1 MNIIDKIIKLK
12 KEKNAIILAHN
23 YQPDSIQEI
32 ADFTGDSFGLSQKA
46 ADLKADVLVFC
57 GVDFMAESAKILSPD
72 KTVLLPEENAICPM
86 ARMAN
91 VRILKELKKRNPTAA
106 VVSYVNSSAAV
117 KAESDICCT
126 SSNALKIV
134 ESLPEEDII
143 FVPDRN
149 LGHYVQK
156 QTEKNIILWDGFCP
170 THNRVRAEELKEAK
184 ENHPEAVILAHP
196 ECRDEILKNA
206 DYTGSTAGILDYVK
220 NSKAEQFII
229 GTEMGLLY
237 RLKKENPEKKFY
249 LLSSQLICRNMKK
262 NSLEKVV
269 VALENLETPVEVE
282 AKVRKKAEKALKRML
297 ASG

>member
-12 KEKNAIILAHN
+12 NEKNAIILAHN

-72 KTVLLPEENAICPM
+72 KIVLLPEENAICPM

-156 QTEKNIILWDGFCP
+156 KTEKNIILWDGFCP

>member
-1 MNIIDKIIKLK
+1 LNIIDKIIKLK